1 MVCSCFYQ
9 LYKFQKGN
17 YDIYV
22 SNIYSSSNPL
32 INYICVTLVLINS
45 GTNTTRNQ
53 LKNQVK
59 TSSTRI
65 FSHFL
70 PNLYHIFWGLEVQF
84 FKRNFLKQCFSSK
97 CVLFLAHDCRLVLMR
112 WSFFEFRRSGQ
123 SFLAIIWRLSISFR
137 CHYLFISPFSVSCLC
152 ENAWWILIVV
162 YKMLH
167 KLNQR
172 SKFKNTQEMRA
183 RDR

>member
-1 MVCSCFYQ
+1 M
-9 LYKFQKGN
+9 
-17 YDIYV
+17 
-22 SNIYSSSNPL
+22 
-32 INYICVTLVLINS
+32 
-45 GTNTTRNQ
+45 
-53 LKNQVK
+53 
-59 TSSTRI
+59 
-65 FSHFL
+65 
-70 PNLYHIFWGLEVQF
+70 
-84 FKRNFLKQCFSSK
+84 KQCFSSK
-97 CVLFLAHDCRLVLMR
+97 CVLFLAHDRRLVLMLW

-172 SKFKNTQEMRA
+172 SKFKNTQEMLA
-183 RDR
+183 RETVKGFNLFHFLVQKRVIFSRRKKKYIHTHLFWKVHVKIFAPFL

>member
-1 MVCSCFYQ
+1 MESAKKSGLRPGQ
-9 LYKFQKGN
+9 LG
-17 YDIYV
+17 
-22 SNIYSSSNPL
+22 S
-32 INYICVTLVLINS
+32 LVI
-45 GTNTTRNQ
+45 
-53 LKNQVK
+53 
-59 TSSTRI
+59 
-65 FSHFL
+65 FL
-70 PNLYHIFWGLEVQF
+70 PNLYHIFCLFFTNTSIVVQF

-97 CVLFLAHDCRLVLMR
+97 CVLFLAHDRRLVLMLW

>member
-1 MVCSCFYQ
+1 MQ
-9 LYKFQKGN
+9 
-17 YDIYV
+17 
-22 SNIYSSSNPL
+22 
-32 INYICVTLVLINS
+32 INS
-45 GTNTTRNQ
+45 GTSILPGISKKIRLRQVQLLGFFVIFCQIFTT
-53 LKNQVK
+53 
-59 TSSTRI
+59 
-65 FSHFL
+65 FSDFL
-70 PNLYHIFWGLEVQF
+70 PIHIPTSTTIFQEKF
-84 FKRNFLKQCFSSK
+84 FLNNFFSLK
-97 CVLFLAHDCRLVLMR
+97 CVLFLAHDCRLVVVVIFWISKECLHHH
-112 WSFFEFRRSGQ
+112 Q
-123 SFLAIIWRLSISFR
+123 SFLAIIWRLSISFT